1 MPNRGKYKY
10 ADPAISDSYKEK
22 KLDGEFINQ
31 VNYLAT
37 RLKYQASE
45 LKDIVKVRNNPQM
58 YPDRYYEMKGQDISE
73 AAFKNDLSIFN
84 TTDSGEKLTLAQ
96 FNKIIKANWD
106 TYSYATTLFADQ
118 ISGLSDLPKFTEN
131 EVISHNRFMQIMDNY
146 NKINDY
152 LNRNWNKYFD
162 GSGYCILSCQVACQA
177 ACQLGCQSCQYN
189 TCHNQNCGGWS

>member
-22 KLDGEFINQ
+22 KLDGEFVNQ

-106 TYSYATTLFADQ
+106 TYSYASTLFADQ
-118 ISGLSDLPKFTEN
+118 IQGVRDLPKFNEN
-131 EVISHNRFMQIMDNY
+131 EVLSHNRFMQIMDNY

>member
-22 KLDGEFINQ
+22 KLDGEFVNQ

-131 EVISHNRFMQIMDNY
+131 EVLSHNRFMQIMDNY

>member
-10 ADPAISDSYKEK
+10 AEPAISDSYKEK
-22 KLDGEFINQ
+22 KLDGEFVNQ

-106 TYSYATTLFADQ
+106 TYSYATTLFSDQ

-131 EVISHNRFMQIMDNY
+131 EVLSHNRFMQIMDNY

>member
-10 ADPAISDSYKEK
+10 AEPAISDSYKEK
-22 KLDGEFINQ
+22 KLDGEFVNQ

-106 TYSYATTLFADQ
+106 TYSYATTLFSDQ

>member
-10 ADPAISDSYKEK
+10 AEPAISDSYKEK
-22 KLDGEFINQ
+22 KLDGEFVNQ

-131 EVISHNRFMQIMDNY
+131 EVLSHNRFMQIMDNY

>member
-22 KLDGEFINQ
+22 KLDGEFVNQ

-106 TYSYATTLFADQ
+106 TYSYASTLFADQ
-118 ISGLSDLPKFTEN
+118 IQGVKDLPKFTEN
-131 EVISHNRFMQIMDNY
+131 EVLSHNRFMQIMDNY

>member
-22 KLDGEFINQ
+22 KLDGEFVNQ

-106 TYSYATTLFADQ
+106 TYSYAITLFSDQ

-131 EVISHNRFMQIMDNY
+131 EVLSHNRFMQIMDNY

>member
-106 TYSYATTLFADQ
+106 TYSYATTLFSDQ

>member
-1 MPNRGKYKY
+1 
-10 ADPAISDSYKEK
+10 
-22 KLDGEFINQ
+22 
-31 VNYLAT
+31 
-37 RLKYQASE
+37 
-45 LKDIVKVRNNPQM
+45 M

-131 EVISHNRFMQIMDNY
+131 EVLSHNRFMQIMDNY

>member
-22 KLDGEFINQ
+22 KLDGEFVNQ

-84 TTDSGEKLTLAQ
+84 TTDGGEKLTLAQ

-106 TYSYATTLFADQ
+106 TYSYATTLFSDQ

-131 EVISHNRFMQIMDNY
+131 EVLSHNRFMQIMDNY

>member
-10 ADPAISDSYKEK
+10 AEPAISDSYKEK
-22 KLDGEFINQ
+22 KLDGEFVNQ

>member
-22 KLDGEFINQ
+22 KLDSEFVNQ

-73 AAFKNDLSIFN
+73 EAFKNDLSIFN

-106 TYSYATTLFADQ
+106 TYSYANTLFADQ
-118 ISGLSDLPKFTEN
+118 IQGVRDLPKFTEN
-131 EVISHNRFMQIMDNY
+131 EVLSHNRFMQIMDNY

>member
-10 ADPAISDSYKEK
+10 AEPAISDSYKEK
-22 KLDGEFINQ
+22 KLDGEFVNQ

-131 EVISHNRFMQIMDNY
+131 EVLSHNRFMQIMDNY
-146 NKINDY
+146 NKINNY

>member
-10 ADPAISDSYKEK
+10 AEPAISDSYKEK

-84 TTDSGEKLTLAQ
+84 TTDSGEKLTLDQ

>member
-22 KLDGEFINQ
+22 KLDGEFVNQ

-84 TTDSGEKLTLAQ
+84 TTDSGEKLTLDQ

>member
-22 KLDGEFINQ
+22 KLDGEFVNQ

-118 ISGLSDLPKFTEN
+118 IQGIKDLPKFNEN
-131 EVISHNRFMQIMDNY
+131 EVLSYNRFMQIMDNY

>member
-22 KLDGEFINQ
+22 KLDGEFVNQ

-131 EVISHNRFMQIMDNY
+131 EVLSHNRFMQIMDNY
-146 NKINDY
+146 NKINNY

>member
-10 ADPAISDSYKEK
+10 ADPAISESYKEK
-22 KLDGEFINQ
+22 KLDGEFVNQ

-106 TYSYATTLFADQ
+106 TYSYASTLFADQ
-118 ISGLSDLPKFTEN
+118 IQGVKDLPKFTEN
-131 EVISHNRFMQIMDNY
+131 EVLSHNRFMQIMDNY

>member
-22 KLDGEFINQ
+22 KLDGEFVNQ

-84 TTDSGEKLTLAQ
+84 TIDSGEKLTLAQ

>member
-22 KLDGEFINQ
+22 KLDGEFVNQ

-84 TTDSGEKLTLAQ
+84 TTDSGEKLTLDQ

-106 TYSYATTLFADQ
+106 TYSYASTLFADQ
-118 ISGLSDLPKFTEN
+118 IQGVRDLPKFTEN
-131 EVISHNRFMQIMDNY
+131 EVLSHNRFMQIMDNY

>member
-106 TYSYATTLFADQ
+106 TYSYATTLFSDQ

-131 EVISHNRFMQIMDNY
+131 EVLSHNRFMQIMDNY
-146 NKINDY
+146 NKINNY

>member
-10 ADPAISDSYKEK
+10 ADPAISESYKEK
-22 KLDGEFINQ
+22 KLDGEFVNQ

-106 TYSYATTLFADQ
+106 TYSYATTLFSDQ

-131 EVISHNRFMQIMDNY
+131 EVLSHNRFMQIMDNY

>member
-22 KLDGEFINQ
+22 KLDGEFVNQ

-106 TYSYATTLFADQ
+106 TYSYASTLFADQ
-118 ISGLSDLPKFTEN
+118 IQGIKDLPKFNEN
-131 EVISHNRFMQIMDNY
+131 EVLSYNRFMQIMDNY

>member
-106 TYSYATTLFADQ
+106 TYSYASTLFADQ
-118 ISGLSDLPKFTEN
+118 IQGIKDLPKFNEN
-131 EVISHNRFMQIMDNY
+131 EVLSYNRFMQIMDNY

>member
-10 ADPAISDSYKEK
+10 ADPVISDSYKEK

-131 EVISHNRFMQIMDNY
+131 EVLSHNRFMQIMDNY
-146 NKINDY
+146 NKINNY

>member
-22 KLDGEFINQ
+22 KLDGEFVNQ

-106 TYSYATTLFADQ
+106 TYSYASTLFADQ

-131 EVISHNRFMQIMDNY
+131 EVLSHNRFMQIMDNY

>member
-1 MPNRGKYKY
+1 MPNRGKYQY
-10 ADPAISDSYKEK
+10 ADPGISDSYKNK
-22 KLDGEFINQ
+22 KLDGEFVNQ

-45 LKDIVKVRNNPQM
+45 LKDIVNVRNNPQM

-73 AAFKNDLSIFN
+73 AAFKNDVSIFN

-118 ISGLSDLPKFTEN
+118 IQGIQDIPKFNEN
-131 EVISHNRFMQIMDNY
+131 EVISHARFMQIMDNY
-146 NKINDY
+146 YKINDY
-152 LNRNWNKYFD
+152 LNRNWNRYFD

>member
-22 KLDGEFINQ
+22 KLDGEFVNQ

>member
-22 KLDGEFINQ
+22 KLDGEFVNQ

-106 TYSYATTLFADQ
+106 TYSYASTLFSDQ

-131 EVISHNRFMQIMDNY
+131 EVLSHNRFMQIMDNY

>member
-10 ADPAISDSYKEK
+10 ADPAISESYKEK

-106 TYSYATTLFADQ
+106 TYSYATTLFSDQ

-131 EVISHNRFMQIMDNY
+131 EVLSHNRFMQIMDNY
-146 NKINDY
+146 NKINNY

>member
-22 KLDGEFINQ
+22 KLDGEFVNQ

-96 FNKIIKANWD
+96 FNKIIKSNWD
-106 TYSYATTLFADQ
+106 TYSYATTLFSDQ

-131 EVISHNRFMQIMDNY
+131 EVLSHNRFMQIMDNY

>member
-1 MPNRGKYKY
+1 MPNRGKYQY

-22 KLDGEFINQ
+22 KLDGEFVNQ

-45 LKDIVKVRNNPQM
+45 LRDIVNVRNNPQM

-73 AAFKNDLSIFN
+73 AAFKNDVSIFN

-106 TYSYATTLFADQ
+106 TYIYATTLFGGQ
-118 ISGLSDLPKFTEN
+118 IQGIQDIPKFNEN
-131 EVISHNRFMQIMDNY
+131 EVISHARFMQIMDNY
-146 NKINDY
+146 YKINDY
-152 LNRNWNKYFD
+152 LNRNWNRYFD

>member
-22 KLDGEFINQ
+22 KLDGEFVNQ

-84 TTDSGEKLTLAQ
+84 TTDSGEKLTLDQ

-106 TYSYATTLFADQ
+106 TYSYASTLFADQ
-118 ISGLSDLPKFTEN
+118 IQGVKDLPKFTEN
-131 EVISHNRFMQIMDNY
+131 EVLSHNRFMQIMDNY

>member
-22 KLDGEFINQ
+22 KLDGEFVNQ

-84 TTDSGEKLTLAQ
+84 TTDSGEKLTLDQ

-106 TYSYATTLFADQ
+106 TYSYASTLFADQ
-118 ISGLSDLPKFTEN
+118 IQGVRDLPKFTEN